1 MARLDYID
9 TYENSFHARLYA
21 NLPTGY
27 SVEQLVNADT
37 EEVKTMSAPYLKQ
50 STVILDRNNSSAG
63 GLTSRTEFIHTI
75 QILVNK
81 DKGSEKR
88 GITTT
93 ARELMALFENV
104 YFDGLYCQE
113 AIPEKVGDEPNT
125 NLYRYDINVNGYF
138 EGN

>member
-1 MARLDYID
+1 MAILDYID
-9 TYENSFHARLYA
+9 TYENSFYARLYS

-27 SVEQLVNADT
+27 TSDQIVNTDLDT
-37 EEVKTMSAPYLKQ
+37 VQTMTPPYLKQ

-75 QILVNK
+75 SILVNK
-81 DKGSEKR
+81 DIGASKR
-88 GITTT
+88 SVSAT
-93 ARELMALFENV
+93 AKEVMALFENN

-113 AIPEKVGDEPNT
+113 AKPEKVGDEPNT
-125 NLYRYDINVNGYF
+125 NLYRYDINVQGYF